1 MKNLKLAI
9 DTYYTEE
16 NAYTVGVFFSRWD
29 DTEPLNIIKRIT
41 KPEYPYV
48 PGEFYKRELP
58 CIMDLLGGVSFD
70 TLSTI
75 IVDGFVRIEK
85 DGEMVSGLG
94 ERLYDEVKD
103 WGISV
108 IGVAKSKFNGCE
120 NWSIPIIRKA
130 GSKPLYVQG
139 IGRYTDE
146 MAASLIKGMAGPN
159 KLPILL
165 QLLDRETKNV
175 IP

>member
-16 NAYTVGVFFSRWD
+16 NAYTVGVFFSKWD
-29 DTEPLNIIKRIT
+29 DTEPLKIIKRIT

-58 CIMDLLGGVSFD
+58 CIMNLLGGVDFD
-70 TLSTI
+70 SLSTI

-85 DGEMVSGLG
+85 NGEMVSGLG
-94 ERLYDEVKD
+94 EHLYDEVKD

-108 IGVAKSKFNGCE
+108 IGVAKSKFDGCE

-165 QLLDRETKNV
+165 QRLDRETKEIN
-175 IP
+175 P

>member
-16 NAYTVGVFFSRWD
+16 NAYTVGVFFSKWD
-29 DTEPLNIIKRIT
+29 DTEPLKIIKRII

-58 CIMDLLGGVSFD
+58 CIMDLLGGVDFD
-70 TLSTI
+70 SLSTI

-94 ERLYDEVKD
+94 EHLYDEVKD

-108 IGVAKSKFNGCE
+108 IGVAKSKFDGCE

-165 QLLDRETKNV
+165 QRLDRETKEIN
-175 IP
+175 P

>member
-16 NAYTVGVFFSRWD
+16 NAYTVGVFFSQWD
-29 DTEPLNIIKRIT
+29 DTEPLKVIKRIT
-41 KPEYPYV
+41 KPKYPYV

-58 CIMDLLGGVSFD
+58 CILDLLGGVNFD
-70 TLSTI
+70 SLSTI
-75 IVDGFVRIEK
+75 IVDGFIRIEK
-85 DGEMVSGLG
+85 DGTLVPGLG
-94 ERLYDEVKD
+94 EYLYNEVKD
-103 WGISV
+103 WNISV
-108 IGVAKSKFNGCE
+108 IGVAKSKFDGCE
-120 NWSIPIIRKA
+120 KWSTPVIRKT

-159 KLPILL
+159 KLPTLL
-165 QLLDRETKNV
+165 HLLDRETKNI

>member
-16 NAYTVGVFFSRWD
+16 NAYTVGVFFSQWD
-29 DTEPLNIIKRIT
+29 DVEPLKIIKRIT
-41 KPEYPYV
+41 KPV

-58 CIMDLLGGVSFD
+58 CIMDLLGGVDFD
-70 TLSTI
+70 SLSTV
-75 IVDGFVRIEK
+75 IVDGFIRIEK
-85 DGEMVSGLG
+85 DGVLVPGLG
-94 ERLYDEVKD
+94 EHLYDEIKD
-103 WGISV
+103 WNISI
-108 IGVAKSKFNGCE
+108 IGVAKSKFDGCE
-120 NWSIPIIRKA
+120 KWSVPIIRKA

-146 MAASLIKGMAGPN
+146 MAASLIKGMSGPN
-159 KLPILL
+159 KLPTLL
-165 QLLDRETKNV
+165 HLLDRETKTM

>member
-1 MKNLKLAI
+1 MGKKIAL
-9 DTYYTEE
+9 DTYYYSDTE
-16 NAYTVGVFFSRWD
+16 AKTVGAIFENWND
-29 DTEPLNIIKRIT
+29 PQPKEII
-41 KPEYPYV
+41 EVWSSEFGPYI

-58 CIMDLLGGVSFD
+58 CIMDLLGGVDFD
-70 TLSTI
+70 SLSTI

-94 ERLYDEVKD
+94 EHLYDEVKD

-108 IGVAKSKFNGCE
+108 IGVAKSKFDGCE
-120 NWSIPIIRKA
+120 NWSIPIIRKT

-165 QLLDRETKNV
+165 QRLDRETKEIN
-175 IP
+175 P

>member
-16 NAYTVGVFFSRWD
+16 NAYTVGVFFSKWD
-29 DTEPLNIIKRIT
+29 DTEPLKIIKRIT
-41 KPEYPYV
+41 KPKYPYV

-58 CIMDLLGGVSFD
+58 CIMDLLGGVDFD
-70 TLSTI
+70 SLSTI

-94 ERLYDEVKD
+94 EHLYDEVKD

-108 IGVAKSKFNGCE
+108 IGVAKSKFDGCE

-165 QLLDRETKNV
+165 QRLDRETKEIN
-175 IP
+175 P